1 MPCGPEKGDEAQ
13 AEDAED
19 GGQETDPRG
28 WRREPLSCGGT
39 ERGGLPPWGSGSAL
53 ERRQGMRA
61 DAWACVR
68 ALSGPKGLRKLFR
81 VRSFEAKQ
89 GAGDLDPALGSSLL
103 LGSTKTRELPW
114 AKSVRNSKIKTICE
128 T

>member
-1 MPCGPEKGDEAQ
+1 MQCGPEKGDESQ

-28 WRREPLSCGGT
+28 WRREPLSYGGT

-53 ERRQGMRA
+53 MRA

-68 ALSGPKGLRKLFR
+68 ALSGPKGFRKLSQ

-103 LGSTKTRELPW
+103 LGSTETRELPW